1 MAIKKLKQT
10 IAERE
15 MTTPGLSEKTGIS
28 VNTLHG
34 WLYTRKPSN
43 PAVKDLA
50 KIAAALG
57 VSMEYLM
64 TGKESAELKEEERHL
79 LSLFREMP
87 KQRRGLLVR
96 IAGVLKDDK

>member
-10 IAERE
+10 IAERGL
-15 MTTPGLSEKTGIS
+15 TTPGLSEKTGIS

-50 KIAAALG
+50 KIAAVLG

-64 TGKESAELKEEERHL
+64 TGKNSAELKEEDRHL
-79 LSLFREMP
+79 LSLFRDMP
-87 KQRRGLLVR
+87 KQRRDLLVR
-96 IAGVLKDDK
+96 IAGVLRDDK